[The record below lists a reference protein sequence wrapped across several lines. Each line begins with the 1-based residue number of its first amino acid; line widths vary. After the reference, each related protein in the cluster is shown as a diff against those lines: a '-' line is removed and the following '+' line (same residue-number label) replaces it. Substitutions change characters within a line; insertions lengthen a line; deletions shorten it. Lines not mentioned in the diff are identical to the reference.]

1 MNPRDLTPSCTDCAI
16 AEDCK
21 RIEADSGAT
30 RHEGSDAGQRVA
42 VRRVMLFA
50 IRKSARHRAHA
61 RCTARLVLASV
72 ATTTFELGDCRIRGR
87 KRWGLA
93 TKLLLAGALWLFAP
107 IATSAASAATMT
119 GLGAL
124 GGAGSEGAAIND
136 LGQVTGVASLPDR
149 YREGV
154 HAFRW
159 TASGGMQDLGTL
171 GGTDSSGAAINVLGQ
186 VTGKADTADGTSHAF
201 RWTPSGGMQDLGTLG
216 GPYSEGVAINAL
228 GQVTGDAW
236 TADGRVHAFR
246 WTPSGGMQDLGTL
259 GGTHSSG
266 SSINAM
272 GQVTGSAETTLL
284 DPSGVPIPH
293 AFRWTPSGGM
303 QDLGTLPG
311 APYSFGVAINDLGQV
326 TGDVAFAKN
335 EFAAEEA
342 FRWSP
347 VP

>member
-1 MNPRDLTPSCTDCAI
+1 
-16 AEDCK
+16 
-21 RIEADSGAT
+21 
-30 RHEGSDAGQRVA
+30 
-42 VRRVMLFA
+42 MLFA

-216 GPYSEGVAINAL
+216 G
-228 GQVTGDAW
+228 
-236 TADGRVHAFR
+236 
-246 WTPSGGMQDLGTL
+246 
-259 GGTHSSG
+259 THSSG